1 MKKFQEEKKSLP
13 HKTTFDMK
21 LEKLVNN
28 NVHANEEVVSTVKLS
43 SRGNINYWGAKW
55 RSYVDCKI
63 RN

>member
-28 NVHANEEVVSTVKLS
+28 NVHANEEVVSTARLS
-43 SRGNINYWGAKW
+43 SFRKINY
-55 RSYVDCKI
+55 I
-63 RN
+63 LEPNE